1 MRRRNPL
8 SRKEEMTLAVLGVAS
23 AAVLGWM
30 YINRHTLTLAP
41 GNQSLKVPVGTGFTL
56 KLPGGASWVSIAAGA
71 PAAMPIAALTS
82 GNAPMVMPT
91 SSAGEMVVAIWRD
104 SSGATQ
110 TSTITITS

>member
-8 SRKEEMTLAVLGVAS
+8 SHKEEMTLAVLGVAG

-30 YINRHTLTLAP
+30 YINRYTLTLAP

-71 PAAMPIAALTS
+71 PAAMPVAALTS
-82 GNAPMVMPT
+82 GNAPINMPT
-91 SSAGEMVVAIWRD
+91 SSAGEMVVAIWKD
-104 SSGATQ
+104 SSGMVQ
-110 TSTITITS
+110 TSTVTLAS